1 MKLLNSIF
9 VVDSHTVGHPTR
21 VVLGGLPKIERGG
34 GWVNIKNDNSKTRG
48 EAVVK

>member
-21 VVLGGLPKIERGG
+21 VVLGGLPKIEGAG
-34 GWVNIKNDNSKTRG
+34 
-48 EAVVK
+48 